1 MEQAVCKN
9 AAGKIKGM
17 KFWHF
22 LYFFI
27 FLEIVWLVS
36 YYLSPLGRATLNSDL
51 TTGVQFLEQVLKEK
65 TLYPKNWIYTNTIGF
80 PITIIVNIMLYFITG
95 DYITTTMLH
104 MAVCVLFMAAAV
116 WYFARQVLQMRK
128 SMAAAALIILLS
140 PGSME
145 YFNDVFY
152 SGYSMRI
159 AVFLLMLG
167 FGLQCMRNDSLKLNR
182 KYLCLYAAFI
192 FLFVTGDMRYVAT
205 VILPLFVASAVSY
218 LTENY
223 KAKSKEMIQP
233 LKRYVLY
240 LLVTGLTVLLCM
252 MVEKYLKGKFTFV
265 DGYFG
270 ASLIANLSDMWGNI
284 KNMLQS
290 YLYAFGFAGG
300 VPQMSV
306 YSVRSLCSLVFA
318 AYIVV
323 VNPILLLAEYKKQP
337 FLLKQLII
345 FRWVG
350 YAVTMYFWIFTGGVV
365 FRHAITF
372 LVLDIILA
380 VYYFSVKIML
390 DGKVIKVFGCVVMC
404 AYVAF
409 NWSLGSWLDLDF
421 PWKSQEAI
429 GILEGREQ
437 IIKEIKDR
445 GLTFGYA
452 PYWTA
457 SLTSAFSQQE
467 VRIYPW
473 NINERYR
480 WYSPADLYLPP
491 EQEEATF
498 LLLPDASFEENAQ
511 LYSFQNL
518 WGDYKEEVR
527 VSGHVILVYDYNIA
541 VNFGEFAYLSDNM
554 LKNMSIPETNRQR
567 QSDGGTIYLEPEEY
581 VFGPY
586 VTLADGVYTLNV
598 EVDGEIFLNAY
609 AVETKD
615 GQSTVNSICQTQLQK
630 GSNEVAFFL
639 SEDMERV
646 EFHITNK
653 DKKQIALTKLAL
665 ERGGENALLSQ
676 MLVSG
681 QETETTEDSRCIAPG
696 EVMYGPYIEAKKG
709 TYRVK
714 IDLDRQTQLD
724 IWAEKGQKTF
734 AHEELSAGE
743 NEMSFVLPVDVTDLE
758 FVIRNTDSKELKVTG
773 LQLEKMEDI

>member
-1 MEQAVCKN
+1 M
-9 AAGKIKGM
+9 
-17 KFWHF
+17 
-22 LYFFI
+22 
-27 FLEIVWLVS
+27 
-36 YYLSPLGRATLNSDL
+36 
-51 TTGVQFLEQVLKEK
+51 
-65 TLYPKNWIYTNTIGF
+65 
-80 PITIIVNIMLYFITG
+80 
-95 DYITTTMLH
+95 
-104 MAVCVLFMAAAV
+104 
-116 WYFARQVLQMRK
+116 
-128 SMAAAALIILLS
+128 
-140 PGSME
+140 
-145 YFNDVFY
+145 
-152 SGYSMRI
+152 
-159 AVFLLMLG
+159 
-167 FGLQCMRNDSLKLNR
+167 
-182 KYLCLYAAFI
+182 
-192 FLFVTGDMRYVAT
+192 
-205 VILPLFVASAVSY
+205 
-218 LTENY
+218 
-223 KAKSKEMIQP
+223 
-233 LKRYVLY
+233 
-240 LLVTGLTVLLCM
+240 
-252 MVEKYLKGKFTFV
+252 
-265 DGYFG
+265 
-270 ASLIANLSDMWGNI
+270 
-284 KNMLQS
+284 
-290 YLYAFGFAGG
+290 
-300 VPQMSV
+300 
-306 YSVRSLCSLVFA
+306 
-318 AYIVV
+318 
-323 VNPILLLAEYKKQP
+323 
-337 FLLKQLII
+337 
-345 FRWVG
+345 
-350 YAVTMYFWIFTGGVV
+350 
-365 FRHAITF
+365 
-372 LVLDIILA
+372 
-380 VYYFSVKIML
+380 
-390 DGKVIKVFGCVVMC
+390 
-404 AYVAF
+404 
-409 NWSLGSWLDLDF
+409 
-421 PWKSQEAI
+421 
-429 GILEGREQ
+429 
-437 IIKEIKDR
+437 
-445 GLTFGYA
+445 
-452 PYWTA
+452 
-457 SLTSAFSQQE
+457 
-467 VRIYPW
+467 
-473 NINERYR
+473 
-480 WYSPADLYLPP
+480 
-491 EQEEATF
+491 
-498 LLLPDASFEENAQ
+498 LLPDASFEENAQ